1 MKVPDREL
9 VILLPHSRYNDY
21 VFERQAVGLHE
32 LLDQIE
38 TIENYIPAVEFLNI
52 HRGGITNNPVRIEL
66 ALRRKELG
74 SFQFIIHKN

>member
-9 VILLPHSRYNDY
+9 VILLPHTRGNDR
-21 VFERQAVGLHE
+21 VLEKQAIWLHE
-32 LLDQIE
+32 LLDRVE
-38 TIENYIPAVEFLNI
+38 TIENCIPAVEFLNI
-52 HRGGITNNPVRIEL
+52 HRGGISNNPLRIEM

>member
-9 VILLPHSRYNDY
+9 VILLPHGKYNDL
-21 VFERQAVGLHE
+21 VWEKQTLWLHD
-32 LLDQIE
+32 LLNRIE

-52 HRGGITNNPVRIEL
+52 HRGGISNNPIRVEM